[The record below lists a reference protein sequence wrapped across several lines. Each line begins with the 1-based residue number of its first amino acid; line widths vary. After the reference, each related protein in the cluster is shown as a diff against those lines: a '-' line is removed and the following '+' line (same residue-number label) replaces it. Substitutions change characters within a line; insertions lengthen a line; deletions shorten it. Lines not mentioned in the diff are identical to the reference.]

1 LLHLR
6 LLSGRKNPF
15 SFGKKKMA
23 ICAPIEILQWNSSA
37 GAQFLRFL
45 RRLWGFGNQQSGWN
59 GSLFGDI
66 HEADKIDPEQ
76 GKLFMNLAHN
86 LEMTAQFYPNHPA
99 VRERD
104 RETTYAQ
111 LNGMANRVASAL
123 VGIGIAPG
131 DLVALCA
138 PNSADWLAVYFGV
151 LKAGAVATTI
161 SSILTSHEFSN
172 LINHAKPRVVYTDET
187 KLDALERIRHSAGV
201 EKAICRDGDMD
212 LAAFMATGSP
222 SFRSIERERR
232 DPIAVLY
239 TGGTTGSPKGV
250 MLTQEGMDFSC
261 QSNLLYE
268 RYTHADVS
276 LCFLPLNHVFGQ
288 IYVMNPTIL
297 SGGCL
302 ELMPGFD
309 MDRVLWLLDNDR
321 LTRFYAV
328 PTVFTRL
335 IDVPDISRKFEKVRY
350 CFSGG
355 AAMSAGILGY
365 WKELTGITIA
375 DGYGQTEFM
384 PITYNHYHLEHHVPG
399 SVGQPVFGVEMQIRD
414 EEGRPVPDGEK
425 GEISVRGT
433 SVMKGYLHNPE
444 ATREAFWKD
453 GWLRT
458 GDVGL
463 LDSKGFV
470 YIVDRLKD
478 MIVTGGENVYPREIE
493 EAIYTRADIEDCAV
507 VGVPDQEWGEKVVAY
522 LVPRRGQI
530 ISVPDLKDFL
540 KGRLSAF
547 KLPKEYLTVKELPK
561 SSQGKILRKE
571 VRKLYGSQNK

>member
-1 LLHLR
+1 
-6 LLSGRKNPF
+6 
-15 SFGKKKMA
+15 
-23 ICAPIEILQWNSSA
+23 
-37 GAQFLRFL
+37 
-45 RRLWGFGNQQSGWN
+45 
-59 GSLFGDI
+59 
-66 HEADKIDPEQ
+66 
-76 GKLFMNLAHN
+76 MNLAHN
-86 LEMTAQFYPNHPA
+86 LEASAQFYPDHPA

-104 RETTYAQ
+104 KETTYEQ
-111 LNGMANRVASAL
+111 LNEMANRVASAL
-123 VGIGIAPG
+123 VKTGIMPG

-151 LKAGAVATTI
+151 LKMGAIATTI
-161 SSILTSHEFSN
+161 SSLLTGHELAN
-172 LINHAKPRVVYTDET
+172 LFHHARPRVVYIDET
-187 KLDALERIRHSAGV
+187 KLETLQRIRSSAGV
-201 EKAICRDGDMD
+201 ERIICRDGDMD

-222 SFRSIERERR
+222 SFRSVERDRL

-239 TGGTTGSPKGV
+239 TGGTTGAPKGV

-276 LCFLPLNHVFGQ
+276 LCFLPFNHVFGQ
-288 IYVMNPTIL
+288 IYIMHPTIL

-302 ELMPGFD
+302 EVMHGFD
-309 MDRVLWLLDNDR
+309 MERVLWLLENNR

-335 IDVPDISRKFEKVRY
+335 IDVPDISHKFQKVRY

-355 AAMSAGILGY
+355 AAMSAGILKY
-365 WKELTGITIA
+365 WKDLTGITIA

-384 PITYNHYHLEHHVPG
+384 PITYNHYHLEHHVSG

-414 EEGRPVPDGEK
+414 EEGCKVPDGEK
-425 GEISVRGT
+425 GEISVRGI

-444 ATREAFWKD
+444 ATGEAFWKD

-458 GDVGL
+458 GDVGVI
-463 LDSKGFV
+463 DSRRFV

-478 MIVTGGENVYPREIE
+478 MIITGGENVYPREIE

-507 VGVPDQEWGEKVVAY
+507 VGVPDKEWGEKVVAY
-522 LVPRRGQI
+522 LVPRKGQGI
-530 ISVPDLKDFL
+530 EISSLKDFL
-540 KGRLSAF
+540 KTRLAAF
-547 KLPKEYLTVKELPK
+547 KLPKEYLTIKELPK
-561 SSQGKILRKE
+561 SPQGKILRKE
-571 VRKLYGSQNK
+571 VRNLYRK